1 VAAAPLSAVNATNC
15 FAHWSFSKS
24 CLGARL
30 EGRIALQT
38 VFERWLAIHQAGE
51 LVYAD
56 NFNIRILRSLPVAT
70 S

>member
-1 VAAAPLSAVNATNC
+1 MNATNC

-24 CLGARL
+24 CLGAPLARL